1 LDDLNQAVEQGRVTR
16 WQLASS
22 LLFDALVNLNWR
34 GLFSVIRAAVL
45 GDISERHLAEALQ
58 YYTTAIELLKESPDA
73 LMRSPERMNNIRR
86 FLSPGVRRSLRT
98 VERVTRA
105 DCRQRASLVTL
116 TCALAA
122 ERFRLSHGCWPA
134 SLDVLVPAYLTEVP
148 VDPFDLQPLRYR
160 KLANGVVIDGLGQSD
175 GPEADAVSI

>member
-1 LDDLNQAVEQGRVTR
+1 MRGERALLDDLNQAVEQGRGTR

-86 FLSPGVRRSLRT
+86 SLSPGVRRSLRT
-98 VERVTRA
+98 VERV
-105 DCRQRASLVTL
+105 
-116 TCALAA
+116 
-122 ERFRLSHGCWPA
+122 
-134 SLDVLVPAYLTEVP
+134 
-148 VDPFDLQPLRYR
+148 
-160 KLANGVVIDGLGQSD
+160 
-175 GPEADAVSI
+175 